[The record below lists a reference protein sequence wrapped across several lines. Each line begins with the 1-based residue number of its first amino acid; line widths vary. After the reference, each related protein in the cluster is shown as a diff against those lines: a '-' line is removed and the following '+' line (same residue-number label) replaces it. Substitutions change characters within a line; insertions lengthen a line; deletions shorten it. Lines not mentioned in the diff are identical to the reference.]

1 MLKEIYNDNNLKVY
15 ADSDEYKAYI
25 YRSYFADYYVLTRN
39 RIYTIIEVAV
49 KMVKDCIITVQGN
62 KLIIE
67 GELKY
72 GRTEGLGLDITLKG
86 DISLRVESGHNT
98 YSCVYTLYGNT
109 ELTLGGYNSPQNHTC
124 FLYDNSR
131 LAVSSD
137 AQGTCEIIAY
147 DNAKVVTYGGLVTSI
162 ITLYNKSTANVRVNP
177 SPEIY
182 AYDNSTVFSYGDNDE
197 NIHLFDNAN
206 HSSGPWN

>member
-1 MLKEIYNDNNLKVY
+1 MIEIYNDNNLKVY
-15 ADSDEYKAYI
+15 ADSDEYKVGI
-25 YRSYFADYYVLTRN
+25 HRGHLADYYVLTRN

-49 KMVKDCIITVQGN
+49 GRVKDCTITVQGT

-86 DISLRVESGHNT
+86 DISVSVESGFNT
-98 YSCVYTLYGNT
+98 YSCVYTLYGNAD
-109 ELTLGGYNSPQNHTC
+109 LMIGKSKSPQNHTC

-131 LAVSSD
+131 LSVSRET
-137 AQGTCEIIAY
+137 QGTCEIIAY